1 MPKYDLNKV
10 AKHCSM
16 GFLKHI
22 FSEHLFLGTPLDGC
36 F

>member
-10 AKHCSM
+10 AK
-16 GFLKHI
+16 LI
-22 FSEHLFLGTPLDGC
+22 AFSQLFLGDAKVNILLISWH